1 MTKKIPCE
9 VFSRIVGYYRPL
21 HNWNNGKSEE
31 HKDRTFF
38 NALPNAKNETVL
50 CEAPEPVEVK
60 TI

>member
-21 HNWNNGKSEE
+21 HNWNNGKAEE
-31 HKDRTFF
+31 HKNRAFF
-38 NALPNAKNETVL
+38 SAMPNTENETVL